1 MRLVAMETD
10 RANQK
15 LLSGGGS
22 SIYIIEWLNVKG
34 LSVAR
39 DKELWS
45 FFFDL
50 ILTGFVCV
58 QWTFK
63 LRISL

>member
-1 MRLVAMETD
+1 METD

-22 SIYIIEWLNVKG
+22 SIYTVEWVNVKG

-39 DKELWS
+39 DKELGFFLTS
-45 FFFDL
+45 F
-50 ILTGFVCV
+50 
-58 QWTFK
+58 
-63 LRISL
+63 